1 MLHINQQIELLERTL
16 ELVQYDI
23 ENQRDSNLDDI
34 INDVTDNFVP
44 AYYTD
49 IAKEWVNM
57 ESPEPEDYWLDTD
70 AQMPIH
76 QLMTIA
82 IIETTRNYLYETI
95 PDIQADNQTHAETLR
110 NELEH
115 LGKARGY
122 ATLAQAIIK

>member
-1 MLHINQQIELLERTL
+1 MLNVNQRIELLERTL
-16 ELVQYDI
+16 ELVHYDI
-23 ENQRDSNLDDI
+23 ENERDTDINDI

-49 IAKEWVNM
+49 IAKEWADM

-82 IIETTRNYLYETI
+82 IIETARNYLHETI
-95 PDIQADNQTHAETLR
+95 PDLEADNEVHAETLR
-110 NELEH
+110 NELEY

-122 ATLAQAIIK
+122 ATLAKAIIE